1 MPSPQE
7 LWQDYHFLTQEMSK
21 FLLRND
27 IDLFFELMNQREKI
41 QAELDSCEDDY
52 KRTAEGKSLLETIR
66 MTNQAIG
73 HRLQFLLNQAKQQED
88 VSNAY
93 DGYGERPVGNRLD
106 QKS

>member
-1 MPSPQE
+1 MSSPRE

-27 IDLFFELMNQREKI
+27 IDLFFELMNQREKL

-52 KRTAEGKSLLETIR
+52 KRTVEGKSLLEAIR
-66 MTNQAIG
+66 MTNQGIG
-73 HRLQFLLNQAKQQED
+73 HRLQLLLNQAKQQET

-106 QKS
+106 RRS

>member
-1 MPSPQE
+1 MPSPRE
-7 LWQDYHFLTQEMSK
+7 LWQDYHFLTKEMSK

-41 QAELDSCEDDY
+41 QADLDSCEDDY
-52 KRTAEGKSLLETIR
+52 KRTPEGKSLLEAIR
-66 MTNQAIG
+66 MTNQGIG
-73 HRLQFLLNQAKQQED
+73 HRLQFMLNQAKQQES